1 MDPKLTN
8 VTEQREVQGNGS
20 SANVNVTINV
30 VVVKNKV
37 CKVHVL
43 VQIVGNCNYTVLYNY
58 TVCSTGLSDSLRNKS
73 AFLWKKCVI
82 EARLKLLASI
92 I

>member
-43 VQIVGNCNYTVLYNY
+43 VQIVGNCNYTV
-58 TVCSTGLSDSLRNKS
+58 CSTGLSDSLRNKS

-82 EARLKLLASI
+82 EARLNIVKLLASI